1 MILHLNIK
9 KFAFKKLLSN
19 KNVDS
24 MALTVKIKVVIAD
37 ILLTYAVIWAIW
49 PEFNIYIYGKKK
61 SIYQNFILDY
71 PTVTHDD

>member
-1 MILHLNIK
+1 
-9 KFAFKKLLSN
+9 
-19 KNVDS
+19 